1 MNYIIYLKNAIRQLQ
16 GEATELSPDYVLPST
31 RNMTTMQAKTHKEN
45 CMLRML
51 SQVLPRISVMPSKI
65 QLVEHGEFPSFKPS
79 QSADRYLVATQTI
92 SNLET
97 EYYHLLQVQRQRPDV
112 STGPSSASASR
123 PSTPKE
129 LDARSVGSST
139 SERLPSIREILQNKN
154 VSTDLRLPPLRFP
167 KL

>member
-79 QSADRYLVATQTI
+79 QSR
-92 SNLET
+92 
-97 EYYHLLQVQRQRPDV
+97 
-112 STGPSSASASR
+112 
-123 PSTPKE
+123 
-129 LDARSVGSST
+129 
-139 SERLPSIREILQNKN
+139 
-154 VSTDLRLPPLRFP
+154 
-167 KL
+167 